1 MYVLKRLLAS
11 RGFTHFQPVKIYITF
26 EKENITVT
34 QIMDSICRAEIMLV
48 ISIEGDFIKLKI
60 LRKSSTYYY

>member
-11 RGFTHFQPVKIYITF
+11 RGFTHFQPVKIDITF

-48 ISIEGDFIKLKI
+48 ISIERDLIKLK
-60 LRKSSTYYY
+60 LPSYSC